1 MSSILV
7 VDDSMVDRRMVGGL
21 LEKDADLTVQ
31 YAANGEEALAAM
43 RESVPSLVVTDLIMP
58 KVDGLALVTAVRA
71 RHPLVPVILMTSK
84 GNEEVA
90 VQALQYGAASYVP
103 KSALAKN
110 LLETVHSVLA
120 AARPAQTQ
128 ARLLDCMTESG
139 CAFDLDN
146 DCTLIPP
153 LVAYLQDCAVRLGLC
168 DESERIRVGIALEE
182 ALANALYHGN
192 LEVSSQLREGDDERY
207 YALVTQRRNQR
218 PYRDRRIRVEARLSR
233 DEGAF
238 VVRDE
243 GPGFDH
249 GSLPDPTDPANLEKI
264 SGRGV
269 LLMRTFMD
277 GLEYNESGN
286 EVTMIKRR
294 PPPDD
299 PAILPPPAVAG
310 AARAR

>member
-1 MSSILV
+1 MPNILV
-7 VDDSMVDRRMVGGL
+7 VDDSVVDRRMVGGL
-21 LEKDADLTVQ
+21 LEKDADLSVR
-31 YAANGEEALAAM
+31 YASNGDEALAAM
-43 RESVPSLVVTDLIMP
+43 REAVPSLVVTDLIMP
-58 KVDGLALVTAVRA
+58 KVDGLALVAAVRT

-90 VQALQYGAASYVP
+90 VQALQHGAASYVP

-128 ARLLDCMTESG
+128 ARLLGCMTDSG
-139 CAFDLDN
+139 CAFALDN

-153 LVAYLQDCAVRLGLC
+153 LVAYLQDCTARLGLC

-192 LEVSSQLREGDDERY
+192 LEVSSQLREGNEETY
-207 YALVTQRRNQR
+207 YALVSAHRQQR
-218 PYRDRRIRVEARLSR
+218 PYRDRRIRVEARLTR
-233 DEGAF
+233 DEASF

-249 GSLPDPTDPANLEKI
+249 TTLPDPTDPANLEKI

-277 GLEYNESGN
+277 DLAYNEAGN

-294 PPPDD
+294 PSDDD
-299 PAILPPPAVAG
+299 PSSVPLEETVRAG
-310 AARAR
+310 K